1 MQFKELEKWMKI
13 NEQIFSKI
21 ILNTKIMGML
31 KEEKGAEIIFE
42 EITLTTS
49 FIWWKPTIHIQKL
62 NILQE
67 G

>member
-1 MQFKELEKWMKI
+1 MKI

-21 ILNTKIMGML
+21 ILSTKIMGML

-49 FIWWKPTIHIQKL
+49 FI
-62 NILQE
+62 
-67 G
+67 